1 MCSSQCYSQK
11 EKQKVSPFSVDK
23 EGDLDTEIWS
33 KPGEAELKLAITAQ
47 EKDAGVLTDGLP
59 KL

>member
-1 MCSSQCYSQK
+1 M
-11 EKQKVSPFSVDK
+11 EKQKVNLFNVDK
-23 EGDLDTEIWS
+23 EGDLDRKIWS
-33 KPGEAELKLAITAQ
+33 KTDEAELQLAITAQ

>member
-1 MCSSQCYSQK
+1 MCSSQCYSQM
-11 EKQKVSPFSVDK
+11 EKQKVNPFNADK
-23 EGDLDTEIWS
+23 EGDLDREYDL
-33 KPGEAELKLAITAQ
+33 KQELAELKLAITAQ

>member
-1 MCSSQCYSQK
+1 M
-11 EKQKVSPFSVDK
+11 EKQKVNPFNADK
-23 EGDLDTEIWS
+23 EGDLDREYDL
-33 KPGEAELKLAITAQ
+33 KQELAELKLAITAQ